1 MSKQS
6 QAKSKAQAF
15 QSYGEAQPYDIRDRD
30 VNARGGFDPRYDKR
44 TNKSNE
50 TPTPASTPTPDSI
63 PTFDNKAP
71 KPGKVETPLA
81 KPEASIQAPP
91 VMDAEPPEFNPS
103 NALYYGDSLA
113 TGLGHGGARG
123 NNDSDAM
130 WGRGAAD
137 TLALLNNRPDG
148 TFRGRDVVLSS
159 GVLNSG
165 ADWDT
170 VRSQVRLLQNRGA
183 NSVRLVGAPLNN
195 DRFGGYNQNLSSIS
209 DELGINFLGG
219 YTPGSDGVH
228 FDYTS
233 SPVYR
238 PLN

>member
-6 QAKSKAQAF
+6 NAKSKAQAF
-15 QSYGEAQPYDIRDRD
+15 KSYGEAKPFDIRDRD
-30 VNARGGFDPRYDKR
+30 VEARGGFDPRFDKR
-44 TNKSNE
+44 PDKSNE
-50 TPTPASTPTPDSI
+50 KAAPTPTPTPA
-63 PTFDNKAP
+63 PTFNREVP

-81 KPEASIQAPP
+81 KPEASIQAPS
-91 VMDAEPPEFNPS
+91 VVDAEPPEFNPS
-103 NALYYGDSLA
+103 NALYYGDSIA

-123 NNDSDAM
+123 TADSDAM

-137 TLALLNNRPDG
+137 TLALLNSRPDG
-148 TFRGRDVVLSS
+148 TFKGRDVVLSS

-183 NSVRLVGAPLNN
+183 NSVRLVGAPSGS
-195 DRFGGYNQNLSSIS
+195 DRFSGYNENLSSIS
-209 DELGINFLGG
+209 DELGVNFLGG

-238 PLN
+238 SLQ

>member
-6 QAKSKAQAF
+6 DAKSKAQDYKNMSAS
-15 QSYGEAQPYDIRDRD
+15 QLNTEYDNLRAGND
-30 VNARGGFDPRYDKR
+30 VNAAEVAGLAMHKAYF
-44 TNKSNE
+44 NKSDE
-50 TPTPASTPTPDSI
+50 TSTPISTNNPTSTNTPE
-63 PTFDNKAP
+63 AP

-81 KPEASIQAPP
+81 KPEAS
-91 VMDAEPPEFNPS
+91 AEFPEFNPS
-103 NALYYGDSLA
+103 NALYYGDSIA

-123 NNDSDAM
+123 NADSDAM

-137 TLALLNNRPDG
+137 TLALLNNRPEG
-148 TFRGRDVVLSS
+148 TFKGRDVVLSS

-183 NSVRLVGAPLNN
+183 NSIRLVGAPSGS
-195 DRFGGYNQNLSSIS
+195 DRFSGYNENLSSIS
-209 DELGINFLGG
+209 DELGVNFLGG
-219 YTPGSDGVH
+219 YTPGNDGVH
-228 FDYTS
+228 FDYTN

-238 PLN
+238 PLQ

>member
-1 MSKQS
+1 MSEQS

-15 QSYGEAQPYDIRDRD
+15 KSYGEAKPYDVRNRD

-44 TNKSNE
+44 PKKSNE
-50 TPTPASTPTPDSI
+50 KTTPTPTPTTS
-63 PTFDNKAP
+63 PTFGTKESN
-71 KPGKVETPLA
+71 PGKVETPLA

-103 NALYYGDSLA
+103 NALYYGDSIA

-123 NNDSDAM
+123 SNDSDAM

-137 TLALLNNRPDG
+137 TLALLNSRPDG
-148 TFRGRDVVLSS
+148 TFKGRDVVLSS

-165 ADWDT
+165 GDWDT
-170 VRSQVRLLQNRGA
+170 VRSQIRLLQNRGA
-183 NSVRLVGAPLNN
+183 NSIRLVGAPSNS
-195 DRFGGYNQNLSSIS
+195 DRFSGYNENLSSIS

-219 YTPGSDGVH
+219 YTPGADGVH

-238 PLN
+238 SPK

>member
-15 QSYGEAQPYDIRDRD
+15 QRYGKAKPYDIRDRD
-30 VNARGGFDPRYDKR
+30 VEARGFFDPRHDR
-44 TNKSNE
+44 RPEKSNE
-50 TPTPASTPTPDSI
+50 KNTPISAPTSTL
-63 PTFDNKAP
+63 TFYREVPNL
-71 KPGKVETPLA
+71 GKVETPLA
-81 KPEASIQAPP
+81 KPEAPIQALS
-91 VMDAEPPEFNPS
+91 VIEAEQPKFNLS
-103 NALYYGDSLA
+103 NALYYGDSIA
-113 TGLGHGGARG
+113 TGLGHGGAQG

-137 TLALLNNRPDG
+137 TLALMNSRPYG

-183 NSVRLVGAPLNN
+183 NSIRLVGAPSGS
-195 DRFGGYNQNLSSIS
+195 DRFSGYNENLSSIS
-209 DELGINFLGG
+209 DELGVNFLGG

-238 PLN
+238 PLR

>member
-6 QAKSKAQAF
+6 DAKSKVQAF
-15 QSYGEAQPYDIRDRD
+15 QSYGEAKPYDIRDRD
-30 VNARGGFDPRYDKR
+30 VEARGRFDPRHDKR
-44 TNKSNE
+44 PVKSNE
-50 TPTPASTPTPDSI
+50 KTTPVPTSTPTPAI
-63 PTFDNKAP
+63 NREAP
-71 KPGKVETPLA
+71 KPGKVDSPVA

-103 NALYYGDSLA
+103 NALYYGDSIA

-123 NNDSDAM
+123 NESSDAM

-137 TLALLNNRPDG
+137 TLALLNSRPEG
-148 TFRGRDVVLSS
+148 TFKGRDVVLSS

-183 NSVRLVGAPLNN
+183 NSIRLVGAPSGS
-195 DRFGGYNQNLSSIS
+195 DRFSGYNKNLSSIS
-209 DELGINFLGG
+209 DELGVNFLGG
-219 YTPGSDGVH
+219 YTPGNDGVH

-238 PLN
+238 SLQ

>member
-6 QAKSKAQAF
+6 KAKSKAQAY
-15 QSYGEAQPYDIRDRD
+15 QSYGEAKPYDIRDRD
-30 VNARGGFDPRYDKR
+30 TNARGRFDPRFDFR
-44 TNKSNE
+44 PDKSNE
-50 TPTPASTPTPDSI
+50 KTTPIPTPTSTPTTNSE
-63 PTFDNKAP
+63 AP

-81 KPEASIQAPP
+81 KPEASIQAPA

-103 NALYYGDSLA
+103 NALYYGDSIA
-113 TGLGHGGARG
+113 TGLGHGGAQG

-137 TLALLNNRPDG
+137 TLALLNSRPEG
-148 TFRGRDVVLSS
+148 TFKGKDVVLSS

-165 ADWDT
+165 GDWDT

-183 NSVRLVGAPLNN
+183 NSIRLVGAPSNSE
-195 DRFGGYNQNLSSIS
+195 RFSGYNDQLSSIS

-219 YTPGSDGVH
+219 YTPGDDGVH

-238 PLN
+238 PRN